1 MTMSG
6 ALYTMINRM
15 KVFLTSLSLP
25 SVLFPLIFL
34 LSACGRVNL
43 EWKEEVELPN
53 GEAIIVAR
61 TAKGN
66 SQMEIGGVG
75 GWSVTEMTL
84 SIPEG
89 MGSSPPE
96 WKSKYVPIL
105 LDYDVKEDVWSLV
118 STFYFCSE
126 WINMGRPSTP
136 YLEFQSRA
144 GQPWRR
150 VALENRFKERKVN
163 LLTGP
168 RSGGEAP
175 LIRIDEKDRR
185 NSEAGERF
193 KKVVSEWKTNC

>member
-1 MTMSG
+1 
-6 ALYTMINRM
+6 M

>member
-1 MTMSG
+1 
-6 ALYTMINRM
+6 
-15 KVFLTSLSLP
+15 
-25 SVLFPLIFL
+25 
-34 LSACGRVNL
+34 
-43 EWKEEVELPN
+43 
-53 GEAIIVAR
+53 
-61 TAKGN
+61 
-66 SQMEIGGVG
+66 
-75 GWSVTEMTL
+75 
-84 SIPEG
+84 
-89 MGSSPPE
+89 
-96 WKSKYVPIL
+96 
-105 LDYDVKEDVWSLV
+105 
-118 STFYFCSE
+118 
-126 WINMGRPSTP
+126 MGRPSTP